1 MDTYSEI
8 ESEIKNRVVKIIS
21 NGWIIQCECFKVSNK
36 TKKLGKNIQ
45 SSPTS
50 TALHIKLLI
59 AHFKKS
65 QCLYKLEK
73 IFSII

>member
-36 TKKLGKNIQ
+36 TKKLGEKYTIFTNFNCL
-45 SSPTS
+45 TYKTAYS
-50 TALHIKLLI
+50 T
-59 AHFKKS
+59 F
-65 QCLYKLEK
+65 
-73 IFSII
+73 